1 MSNNFL
7 LKRWYKI
14 FDKNKYRD
22 IKNEKR
28 LADNV
33 KYYNSRIYNQ
43 ILEIQKK
50 IENNKELSF
59 LHSGLL
65 GDVLWSLPTIKELS
79 KSHKCKLYIQIDKP
93 MPIDFSAS
101 PRNVYL
107 NKRTADLILPL
118 LRNQDFLDTVDI
130 YKDEKIDINLDLFR
144 DIPIN
149 LTFYSS
155 RWFSHICGININI
168 EDTFL
173 SVKPHNLIKNKIIVH
188 RSPRYKGY
196 RNAYIN
202 YKFLKNTKNLLC
214 IGLKDE
220 FQDLKKEINNLEF
233 HDCKDFLEMAE
244 IIKASKFYIGSM
256 SPQHI
261 IAEALKVPRLLE
273 ASPVFPIVFP
283 IGPNA
288 FDAYHQNHFEKFF
301 KILNEKKN

>member
-7 LKRWYKI
+7 LKLWYKI

-107 NKRTADLILPL
+107 SKRTADLILPL

-188 RSPRYKGY
+188 RSPRY

-244 IIKASKFYIGSM
+244 IIKASKFYVGNMCLQYVISD
-256 SPQHI
+256 
-261 IAEALKVPRLLE
+261 ALKIPRLLE
-273 ASPVFPIVFP
+273 ASPDFPVHFP
-283 IGPNA
+283 IGKDA

-301 KILNEKKN
+301 ANLNKS

>member
-33 KYYNSRIYNQ
+33 KYYNSQIYNQ

-59 LHSGLL
+59 LHSGRS
-65 GDVLWSLPTIKELS
+65 GDLLWSLPTIKELS

-93 MPIDFSAS
+93 MPLDFTALS
-101 PRNVYL
+101 RNVYL
-107 NKRTADLILPL
+107 SKRTADLILPL
-118 LRNQDFLDTVDI
+118 LRNQDFLDTVNI
-130 YKDEKIDINLDLFR
+130 YKGEKIDINLDLFR

-149 LTFYSS
+149 LTFHSS
-155 RWFSHICGININI
+155 RWFSHICGININL
-168 EDTFL
+168 ENSFL
-173 SVKPHNLIKNKIIVH
+173 SVKPHNLIKNKIIVQK
-188 RSPRYKGY
+188 SPRYG
-196 RNAYIN
+196 NAFIN
-202 YKFLKNTKNLLC
+202 FKFLKNTKNLLC

-220 FQDLKKEINNLEF
+220 FQDLKKDIDNLEF
-233 HDCKDFLEMAE
+233 YDCRDFLEMAE
-244 IIKASKFYIGSM
+244 ILKASKFYIGNFSFQYVI
-256 SPQHI
+256 S
-261 IAEALKVPRLLE
+261 EGLKVPRLLA
-273 ASPVFPIVFP
+273 ASIDFPVGFPV
-283 IGPNA
+283 GSNA

-301 KILNEKKN
+301 KNLNKS